1 MKVLRNPAVMGII
14 GFLVAGVILDLLIEN
29 IWHIKMVAPKPSFAA
44 EPVFEIGPLRFTNSM
59 IMTLVVMAAIVLF
72 FWWNTRR
79 ISLIPTRGQNFAEM
93 IIEFLADLVENTA
106 GKKTGRVIF
115 PLIATLF
122 IFIIT
127 ANYAGLLP
135 GVGSIGSCRS
145 EAVLHK
151 TVDAQKAPE
160 TAPAS
165 GGSTTGNTTTAT
177 AVPARTA
184 SCPEGTEFVPFLRAP
199 NADLNTTLAMALIA
213 VVIVQIAGIAAH
225 GVGGYAKE
233 FITPAF
239 LTPIHIIGEFSRIIS
254 LSARLF
260 GNVFGGEV
268 LLAVMYF
275 LLGSVF
281 AGAGVI
287 IFLGLELLF
296 GAIQALVFAFLTTV
310 YISIAVAG
318 QGDNEGHDVEHNPA
332 GAGIPE
338 HPATGTEVHMG

>member
-1 MKVLRNPAVMGII
+1 MKVLRNPTVLVII
-14 GFLVAGVILDLLIEN
+14 GFLVVGVILDLIIEN
-29 IWHIKMVAPKPSFAA
+29 VFHIKMIAPKPSFAA
-44 EPVFEIGPLRFTNSM
+44 EPVFEIGGFFRVTNSM
-59 IMTLVVMAAIVLF
+59 IMTLVVMAAIVFF

-135 GVGSIGSCRS
+135 GVGSIGTCRS
-145 EAVLHK
+145 EAALHK
-151 TVDAQKAPE
+151 TFEGTTAPE
-160 TAPAS
+160 TAPVEGTPPAE
-165 GGSTTGNTTTAT
+165 GS
-177 AVPARTA
+177 PANVARA
-184 SCPEGTEFVPFLRAP
+184 ARCAEGTEFVPFLRAP

-268 LLAVMYF
+268 LLSVMYF

-318 QGDNEGHDVEHNPA
+318 QGDNEGHDIEHNAA
-332 GAGIPE
+332 GQGIAD

>member
-1 MKVLRNPAVMGII
+1 MKVLRNPAVIAII
-14 GFLVAGVILDLLIEN
+14 IFLVVGVIIDQFFERVMN
-29 IWHIKMVAPKPSFAA
+29 IHMVAPKPSFSA

-59 IMTLVVMAAIVLF
+59 IMTLVVMAAIVFF

-79 ISLIPTRGQNFAEM
+79 ISLVPTRGQNFAEM

-145 EAVLHK
+145 EAALHK
-151 TVDAQKAPE
+151 TVEGTTAPE
-160 TAPAS
+160 TAPVA
-165 GGSTTGNTTTAT
+165 GTAATTAT
-177 AVPARTA
+177 TPTPRTA

-318 QGDNEGHDVEHNPA
+318 HGDNEGHDVEHNAA
-332 GAGIPE
+332 GQGIAD